1 MAQYKTIPSELLG
14 PEIARKSYLDY
25 ERGANTTD
33 EATTEAEWIAER
45 KKLYEALEILTPR
58 QREVFVLKV
67 GHRMSEGEIAKRLK
81 ISQSAVSQFYSAAR
95 KKMDKLAVIKTK
107 RSL

>member
-14 PEIARKSYLDY
+14 QEIARKSYLDY
-25 ERGANTTD
+25 ERGANATD
-33 EATTEAEWIAER
+33 EATVESEWIAER
-45 KKLYEALEILTPR
+45 KKLYEALAILTPR

-81 ISQSAVSQFYSAAR
+81 ISQSAVSQFYNAAR
-95 KKMDKLAVIKTK
+95 KKLDKFAVIKTK
-107 RSL
+107 CYL